1 MSYQSDRPHHK
12 FGSPMTSRPCKAM
25 QAPWPS
31 VEDILQLDR
40 PELLTLWRRSF
51 GSDAPRN
58 ASVGFLQRALG
69 HAVQVRIEGD
79 VSLRTLK
86 ALQSVASGKVAV
98 AGSAAALRPGVCL
111 MRDWNGRTY
120 RVDVVEG
127 GFQMDGKTYRSL
139 SAIARKITG
148 TQWSGP
154 RFFGIG

>member
-1 MSYQSDRPHHK
+1 
-12 FGSPMTSRPCKAM
+12 MTSRPHKVS

-31 VEDILQLDR
+31 VADVLKLDR
-40 PELLTLWRRSF
+40 SELLTLWRRCF

-58 ASVGFLQRALG
+58 ASAGFLQRALA

-79 VSLRTLK
+79 VPLRTLK

-148 TQWSGP
+148 AQWSGP

>member
-1 MSYQSDRPHHK
+1 MTPRPRK
-12 FGSPMTSRPCKAM
+12 VS
-25 QAPWPS
+25 QAPRPS
-31 VEDILQLDR
+31 VADVLQLDR
-40 PELLTLWRRSF
+40 SELLTLWRRCF

-58 ASVGFLQRALG
+58 TSAGFLQRALAQ
-69 HAVQVRIEGD
+69 AVQVRSEGD
-79 VSLRTLK
+79 VPLRTLK

-98 AGSAAALRPGVCL
+98 AGTAAALRPGVCL

-148 TQWSGP
+148 AQWSGP

>member
-1 MSYQSDRPHHK
+1 MMPRPRK
-12 FGSPMTSRPCKAM
+12 VS
-25 QAPWPS
+25 QALWPS

-40 PELLTLWRRSF
+40 PELLTLWRRCF

-58 ASVGFLQRALG
+58 ASAGFLQRALG
-69 HAVQVRIEGD
+69 YAVQVRSEGD
-79 VSLRTLK
+79 VAARTLK

-111 MRDWNGRTY
+111 MREWNGRTY
-120 RVDVVEG
+120 RVEVVEG

-148 TQWSGP
+148 AQWSGP

>member
-1 MSYQSDRPHHK
+1 
-12 FGSPMTSRPCKAM
+12 MTRRQRKAL
-25 QAPWPS
+25 PTLWPS
-31 VEDILQLDR
+31 ADEVLQLDR
-40 PELLTLWRRSF
+40 SALLALWRRCF

-79 VSLRTLK
+79 VPLRTLK
-86 ALQSVASGKVAV
+86 ALQSVAAGKVAV

-120 RVDVVEG
+120 RVEVVEG

-148 TQWSGP
+148 AQWSGP

>member
-1 MSYQSDRPHHK
+1 L
-12 FGSPMTSRPCKAM
+12 A
-25 QAPWPS
+25 
-31 VEDILQLDR
+31 
-40 PELLTLWRRSF
+40 LWRRCF

-79 VSLRTLK
+79 VPLRTLK
-86 ALQSVASGKVAV
+86 ALHTVASGKVAA

-111 MRDWNGRTY
+111 MREWNGRTY
-120 RVDVVEG
+120 RVEVVEG
-127 GFQMDGKTYRSL
+127 GFQMDGKAYRSF

-148 TQWSGP
+148 AQWSGP

>member
-1 MSYQSDRPHHK
+1 VIVPIIQ
-12 FGSPMTSRPCKAM
+12 FGPPMTSRPRKVS

-40 PELLTLWRRSF
+40 PELLTLWRRAS
-51 GSDAPRN
+51 GLTHPAMPRQ
-58 ASVGFLQRALG
+58 GFCSARSA

-79 VSLRTLK
+79 VALRTLK

-120 RVDVVEG
+120 RVEVVEG

-148 TQWSGP
+148 AQWSGP